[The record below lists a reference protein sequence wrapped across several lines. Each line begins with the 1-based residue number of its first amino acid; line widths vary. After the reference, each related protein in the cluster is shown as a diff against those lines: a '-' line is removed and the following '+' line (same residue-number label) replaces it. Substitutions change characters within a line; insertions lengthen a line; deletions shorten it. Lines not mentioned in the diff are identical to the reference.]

1 MIRQAL
7 ENSYHLMQ
15 QGIEVSG
22 ETLTQLEQAKAEYE
36 AAFLYTQ
43 LLYKKVLSLQAE
55 LFYVQLFLLT
65 F

>member
-1 MIRQAL
+1 MDRNTEFTMIRQAL

-36 AAFLYTQ
+36 AAFYCLSPRTQ
-43 LLYKKVLSLQAE
+43 NSAVIN
-55 LFYVQLFLLT
+55 F
-65 F
+65 